1 MFFPSPVTYS
11 LKLLKC
17 YVGPS
22 RQFKRPSQ
30 NSKPF
35 NYHQHTSDQKPI
47 NKTNFLNSSA
57 QPIFYIIPLEKP
69 NSCVHLDRSQG
80 CGSIFENKKTSGFAS
95 WKASTNILYDSYTH
109 LSPTSDY
116 HMYYKYLSA
125 PKQAEFSSTW
135 VPRRPVGA
143 LGQWLMVL
151 VLGDPSQICMGRL
164 WGNKFL
170 L

>member
-57 QPIFYIIPLEKP
+57 QPIFYIIPLDKP

-80 CGSIFENKKTSGFAS
+80 CGSIFENKKHLVLHPGRRQQIYFTTA
-95 WKASTNILYDSYTH
+95 TH
-109 LSPTSDY
+109 ICR
-116 HMYYKYLSA
+116 
-125 PKQAEFSSTW
+125 
-135 VPRRPVGA
+135 RRPIIICITSICLFPNKLNFRVHGSRGA
-143 LGQWLMVL
+143 PLAPL
-151 VLGDPSQICMGRL
+151 VNG
-164 WGNKFL
+164 
-170 L
+170 